1 MGEFELIR
9 RYFFPIAEVGNAS
22 SVLLG
27 PGDDCAIQR
36 VEPGL
41 DLVFSVDALVEGVH
55 FPHHYDP
62 EKLGWR
68 SLAVAAS
75 DLAAMGADP
84 VCFTLAL
91 TLPDSDPDW
100 LSAYAHGLASAARRF
115 GLSLA
120 GGDTTRGPLTL
131 SVQVHGTVPK
141 GGAILRSG
149 AQVGD
154 YICVSGMLGEAGAAL
169 DHLENNDPGPDVQ
182 AVLRRYHFPEPRL
195 VLGRALRGYATA
207 AVDVSDGLVADLG
220 HILEASGVAGSI
232 DASRLPLSQHLKR
245 LVGQNAAGLALNAG
259 DDYELCV
266 TLPPQVWASLPEDV
280 RRELTVIGEVVAG
293 EGVTIDWGDHIESL
307 SAGGYDHFRN

>member
-1 MGEFELIR
+1 MSEIDFIDRLKSITTHPAARGL
-9 RYFFPIAEVGNAS
+9 A
-22 SVLLG
+22 
-27 PGDDCAIQR
+27 DDVAMMPFGR
-36 VEPGL
+36 HK
-41 DLVFSVDALVEGVH
+41 LVMTHDMMVEGVH

-91 TLPDSDPDW
+91 TLPDADPDW

-182 AVLRRYHFPEPRL
+182 AVLRRYHFPCL
-195 VLGRALRGYATA
+195 LYTSDA
-207 AVDVSDGLVADLG
+207 AD
-220 HILEASGVAGSI
+220 E
-232 DASRLPLSQHLKR
+232 
-245 LVGQNAAGLALNAG
+245 
-259 DDYELCV
+259 
-266 TLPPQVWASLPEDV
+266 
-280 RRELTVIGEVVAG
+280 
-293 EGVTIDWGDHIESL
+293 
-307 SAGGYDHFRN
+307 

>member
-1 MGEFELIR
+1 MF
-9 RYFFPIAEVGNAS
+9 S
-22 SVLLG
+22 
-27 PGDDCAIQR
+27 AIK
-36 VEPGL
+36 G
-41 DLVFSVDALVEGVH
+41 H
-55 FPHHYDP
+55 
-62 EKLGWR
+62 R
-68 SLAVAAS
+68 SLETDKIVD
-75 DLAAMGADP
+75 DLKHPFTCPETGGALQGVYDYGWIKKN
-84 VCFTLAL
+84 V
-91 TLPDSDPDW
+91 DRDEV
-100 LSAYAHGLASAARRF
+100 ARRP
-115 GLSLA
+115 
-120 GGDTTRGPLTL
+120 RGIWRWSELLPVRDVAT
-131 SVQVHGTVPK
+131 G
-141 GGAILRSG
+141 IDLRQPG
-149 AQVGD
+149 QA
-154 YICVSGMLGEAGAAL
+154 
-169 DHLENNDPGPDVQ
+169 GPDVQ

-293 EGVTIDWGDHIESL
+293 EGVTIDWGDHIENL